1 MVDMQETG
9 FPPPLNEV
17 PLLPAPLRAW
27 AAPAEAAL
35 RRWVLPPDLMASLER
50 AQTSGPGA
58 AFARNLMEALE
69 IRFEVDRRDLGRIP
83 RHGPAL
89 VVANHP
95 YGIVEGLILPVLL
108 GSVRQDYRIVA
119 NAILAGLGGLRD
131 VLIPVNPFETTQ
143 ANFENRRPLR
153 ACLEWLSNSGL
164 LAMFPSGEV
173 AHLDWMEHSIT
184 DPPWKTTAARF
195 ALRAQCPVIPVFF
208 EGANSLSFLLTGT
221 IHPHLRTISLAR
233 EFRKLRG
240 KTIPVHVGRPIPYSV
255 LKAYA
260 EPDRATEYLRSR
272 TFFLSYR
279 PRRAA
284 LSTLSPATPP
294 AAVVGPPATNTLATQ
309 RLLSEEV
316 AALPAECELIRNG
329 DFTVYLANAQQIPRL
344 LQEIGRSRELAFRLV
359 GEGTGRKIDLDW
371 FDGHYYHL
379 FLWNRADGCLAGAYR
394 LALSS
399 EVLGRFGIRGLYT
412 STLFRYQR
420 QFFDRVGP
428 AIELGRSFV
437 SPEYQKSYSP
447 LLLLWKG
454 ITRFVQ
460 QHPQAAVLFG
470 AVSISRDYRA
480 ASRGL
485 MATYLSARATH
496 DLARLVEPRIRFRVP
511 GSHSIR
517 RLASVAANI
526 EDISL
531 SISDIEAD
539 GKGIPVLVRQYLKAG
554 GKMLALNVDPQFS
567 DALDALLLAD
577 LRTAPPAILERCLG
591 RADTKAFIESLQSIQ
606 RGKGGAGASACQS
619 FSTVAKCELESG
631 S

>member
-1 MVDMQETG
+1 MADIQESG
-9 FPPPLNEV
+9 FPPPLNDV

-27 AAPAEAAL
+27 AASAEAAL

-50 AQTSGPGA
+50 AQGSGPGA
-58 AFARNLMEALE
+58 AFARNFLEALE
-69 IRFEVDRRDLGRIP
+69 IHFEVDRMDLGRIP
-83 RHGPAL
+83 RGGPAL

-95 YGIVEGLILPVLL
+95 FGIVEGLILPVLL

-153 ACLEWLSNSGL
+153 SCLKWLSNSGL
-164 LAMFPSGEV
+164 LAMFPAGEV

-208 EGANSLSFLLTGT
+208 EGANSLSFQLTGA

-240 KTIPVHVGRPIPYSV
+240 KTIPVRIGSPVPSSV

-284 LSTLSPATPP
+284 PGTSSPATPARP
-294 AAVVGPPATNTLATQ
+294 AATVDPPITG
-309 RLLSEEV
+309 RLLCEEV

-329 DFTVYLANAQQIPRL
+329 DFSVYLATAHQIPRL
-344 LQEIGRSRELAFRLV
+344 LLEIGRSRELAFRLV
-359 GEGTGRKIDLDW
+359 GEGTGRQIDLDW
-371 FDGHYYHL
+371 FDNHYHHL
-379 FLWNRADGCLAGAYR
+379 FLWNRADGRLAGAYR
-394 LALSS
+394 LALTS
-399 EVLGRFGIRGLYT
+399 EVLDRFGIRGLYT
-412 STLFRYQR
+412 STLFRYQPR
-420 QFFDRVGP
+420 FFERVGP
-428 AIELGRSFV
+428 AVELGRSFV

-447 LLLLWKG
+447 LLLLWRG
-454 ITRFVQ
+454 IIRFIQ
-460 QHPQAAVLFG
+460 QRPEAAVLFG

-496 DLARLVEPRIRFRVP
+496 DLARLVAPRTRFRAP

-554 GKMLALNVDPQFS
+554 GKFLALNVDPQFS

-591 RADTKAFIESLQSIQ
+591 RADAKAFVKSLQSNQ
-606 RGKGGAGASACQS
+606 RTRSAG
-619 FSTVAKCELESG
+619 T
-631 S
+631 